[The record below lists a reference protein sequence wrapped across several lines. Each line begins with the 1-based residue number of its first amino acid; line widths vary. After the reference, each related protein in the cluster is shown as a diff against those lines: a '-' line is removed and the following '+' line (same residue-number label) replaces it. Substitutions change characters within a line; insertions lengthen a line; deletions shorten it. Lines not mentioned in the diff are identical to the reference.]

1 MFGKLTRRK
10 AKNTS
15 ICIKLLLFLPLLNA
29 GSWAADSGEPKGTE
43 LKVFQPSKG
52 QFRIGAFF
60 IRHVNT
66 KIRINSRKGPI
77 GTYLD
82 TESDLGMQ
90 NDNSVPRL
98 NFAYNFTPKHRL
110 DAGWFNIE
118 RSGTKV
124 IDKEIQLGDKTFP
137 INAEVESYLNTE
149 IFKVNYTYVFFNHPD
164 ASMGFGVGL
173 HLTDIGI
180 GIKTTDTPQIIQED
194 VGGLAPLPLL
204 GFAVTYRIN
213 PKLFFG
219 ARSDLFFL
227 SYDKYKGSMTDISLF
242 FEFKAFKRVGIG
254 LGWDMLSLSVEM
266 DDDKLLGDFENTY
279 MGALLYTAIYF

>member
-1 MFGKLTRRK
+1 MFGKIKRQKT
-10 AKNTS
+10 KNRN
-15 ICIKLLLFLPLLNA
+15 ICIVLLLFLSLLNA
-29 GSWAADSGEPKGTE
+29 GSWAADSGEPKGTD

-66 KIRINSRKGPI
+66 KIRINSRRGPI

-82 TESDLGMQ
+82 AESDLGMQ
-90 NDNSVPRL
+90 NDNTVPRL

-137 INAEVESYLNTE
+137 INAEIESYLNTE

-164 ASMGFGVGL
+164 ASMGFGAGL

-204 GFAVTYRIN
+204 GFTVTYRIN